1 MSWSS
6 ALLAFLVSHLVGDV
20 LLQTEWQAVGK
31 ARGLRDPS
39 GRRPLL
45 THVAVYTVAFVPAL
59 IWVAVHRDA
68 GRAIAVAAV
77 IAGPHLLIDD
87 GRLVRFW
94 LRAVKGTERPPT
106 GLAIAVDQ
114 TFHVLC
120 LLGTA
125 VLAAA

>member
-31 ARGLRDPS
+31 AGGLRSPRA
-39 GRRPLL
+39 RRPLL

-59 IWVAVHRDA
+59 VWVAAHRGA

-77 IAGPHLLIDD
+77 IGGAHLLVDD

-94 LRAVKGTERPPT
+94 LRAVKGTERPPA

-120 LLGTA
+120 LLGA
-125 VLAAA
+125 GVLAAT